1 MNQQLFRMTPLL
13 NGNTMKNRK
22 STVTRAVSALLLSLM
37 LAACGGDSPES
48 MLVSAKD
55 YLAKNDSKAA
65 VIQLKNAL
73 QKKPDLAEA
82 RFLLGKALLD
92 EGNPTAAD
100 VELRKAAELKY
111 PAEQLVPL
119 QARAMLLL
127 GQPKKIVDD
136 LAKTQ
141 LTSAESTA
149 DLQTTVGRAHLALGK
164 PEAAQAAFSAAI
176 TAVPGYAPA
185 LFGQARIKAAGRDL
199 PGALALLDSALEK
212 NPKYY
217 EAMQFKGDLLALQGD
232 SKASTTVYQK
242 IVESRPDYLPAH
254 AALVSRHLESGNI
267 DAANAQFDT
276 MKKLAPSHPQT
287 HYIQAELLYR
297 QKKFAEAREPIQQH
311 LRAIP
316 DSVQGQQLAGSIEYE
331 LKSYA
336 TAEKYLLAVLPK
348 TPETGMARRVLMASY
363 LRSGQPDKAL
373 AILQPILGKI
383 DNNSNLLALAGEV
396 YMQNGDANK
405 AGIYF
410 AKASALDPDN
420 KVKQTSVAISHL
432 AKGETDTAYRELE
445 KIASTDSGV
454 RADMALIAS
463 QLRSRKFDQAL
474 KSIAGL
480 EKKQPDNPLVDN
492 LRGTALLGKGD
503 VAAARQ
509 SFEKALAKNPAYFPA
524 AASLAQLDM
533 AEKKPE
539 EARKRFESVTAKDPK
554 NAQAWLA
561 LAELQARSGAKADDV
576 AALINKAVEANPVDA
591 PSRLA
596 LINLYLAARE
606 PKKAVSAAQDALG
619 ALPDNPVILD
629 AEGRAQQAAENYN
642 QALSTYGKLAT
653 LVPTSQQPHLRMAEI
668 HLAAK
673 NKEAAMQSLRK
684 ALAVKPD
691 SIEAQRGMMML
702 DLDAGRTDEAIA
714 TARKIQ
720 KQHPKNVAGYLLEG
734 DAYAL
739 KKSWKEAIN
748 AYRNGI
754 QQTASGELAV
764 KIYAVLLAQN
774 TAGEPQKFADSWL
787 KDHPKDSRFR
797 LYLAE
802 SATARKDYPAAIR
815 QYRALLD
822 AQPDSPVLMNNLAWV
837 MAQNKD
843 PKAIDLA
850 EKAYKLAPDQPSIA
864 DTLGTLLVAKGDTER
879 GLELMRKASSLAP
892 KDPGIKLNLAKAL
905 IKAGKNPD
913 AKKELDELAALG
925 DKYPASKEVQEL
937 LQGLK

>member
-1 MNQQLFRMTPLL
+1 MI
-13 NGNTMKNRK
+13 NRK
-22 STVTRAVSALLLSLM
+22 STVTGTVSALLLSLM
-37 LAACGGDSPES
+37 LSACGGDNPEA
-48 MLVSAKD
+48 MLASAKD
-55 YLAKNDSKAA
+55 YFAKNDSKAA

-100 VELRKAAELKY
+100 VELRKAADLKY
-111 PAEQLVPL
+111 PADQLVPL
-119 QARAMLLL
+119 QARALLSL
-127 GQPKKIVDD
+127 GQAKKVVDD
-136 LAKTQ
+136 LAKVQ

-149 DLQTTVGRAHLALGK
+149 DLQTTVGRAHLVLGK
-164 PEAAQAAFSAAI
+164 PDAALAAFNAAAS
-176 TAVPGYAPA
+176 AVPGYGPA
-185 LFGQARIKAAGRDL
+185 VFGQARIKAASRDL
-199 PGALALLDSALEK
+199 PGALALLDAVLEK
-212 NPKYY
+212 NPKFY
-217 EAMQFKGDLLALQGD
+217 EAMQFKGDLLAIQGD
-232 SKASTTVYQK
+232 SKASTETYLK
-242 IVESRPDYLPAH
+242 IVELRPDYLPAQ
-254 AALVSRHLESGNI
+254 AALVSRYLEAGNV
-267 DAANAQFDT
+267 DAANTQFDT

-287 HYIQAELLYR
+287 HYIQAELFYR

-316 DSVQGQQLAGSIEYE
+316 DSVQGQQLAGAIEYE

-336 TAEKYLLAVLPK
+336 TAEKHLLAVVPK
-348 TPETGMARRVLMASY
+348 TPDTGMARRVLIASY
-363 LRSGQPDKAL
+363 LRSGQPDKAQSM
-373 AILQPILGKI
+373 LQPVLDKI
-383 DNNSNLLALAGEV
+383 DNNSNFLALAGEV
-396 YMQNGDANK
+396 FMQNGDANK

-410 AKASALDPDN
+410 AKASALDPEN
-420 KVKQTSVAISHL
+420 KIKQTSVAISHL
-432 AKGETDTAYRELE
+432 AKGDTDTAYRELE
-445 KIASTDSGV
+445 KIASTDSGI

-492 LRGTALLGKGD
+492 LRGSALVGKGD

-524 AASLAQLDM
+524 AASLAQLDIV
-533 AEKKPE
+533 EKKPE
-539 EARKRFESVTAKDPK
+539 EARKRFENVTAKDPK
-554 NAQAWLA
+554 NTQAWLA
-561 LAELQARSGAKADDV
+561 LAELQARSGAKADEV
-576 AALINKAVEANPVDA
+576 AALINKAVEANPIDVQA
-591 PSRLA
+591 RLG

-619 ALPDNPVILD
+619 ALPDNPAILD
-629 AEGRAQQAAENYN
+629 AEGRAQQATENYN
-642 QALSTYGKLAT
+642 QALSTYGKLAA

-673 NKEAAMQSLRK
+673 NKDAAMQSLKK

-702 DLDAGRTDEAIA
+702 DLDAGRNNEAIA

-739 KKSWKEAIN
+739 RKSWKEAIA

-754 QQTASGELAV
+754 QQTGSGELAV
-764 KIYAVLLAQN
+764 KVFAALLDQN
-774 TAGEPQKFADSWL
+774 VPGESQKWADSWL
-787 KDHPKDSRFR
+787 KEHPKDNRFR
-797 LYLAE
+797 LYIAE
-802 SATARKDYPAAIR
+802 FATARKDYPTAIR
-815 QYRALLD
+815 HYKILLEN
-822 AQPDSPVLMNNLAWV
+822 QPENPVLMNNLAWV
-837 MAQNKD
+837 LGQTKD

-864 DTLGTLLVAKGDTER
+864 DTLGTLLIAKGDLDR
-879 GLELMRKASSLAP
+879 GLELMRKANTLAP
-892 KDPGIKLNLAKAL
+892 KEPAIKLNLAKAL

-913 AKKELDELAALG
+913 AKKELEELAALG
-925 DKYPASKEVQEL
+925 ENYPGNKEVQEL